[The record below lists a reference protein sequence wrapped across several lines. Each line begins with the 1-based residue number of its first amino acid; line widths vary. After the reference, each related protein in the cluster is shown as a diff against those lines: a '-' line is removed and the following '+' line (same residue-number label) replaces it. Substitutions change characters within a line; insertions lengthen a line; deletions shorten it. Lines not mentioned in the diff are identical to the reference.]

1 MKTSD
6 MMTFT
11 NPEFGSIRTLT
22 IDGEPW
28 FVGKDVAER
37 LGYSNARDA
46 VLKHVDAED
55 KTVIQKSQIATL
67 EIPNRGLNVINES
80 GLYSLVLSSKLEG
93 AKRFKRWVTADVLPS
108 IRKTGGYIAG
118 EEKMTDEELFM
129 QALLVAKRKLDERNA
144 EYAKLEKRHEAL
156 TADHRALTAE
166 ANTMRPKAEFADAVS
181 ASEDCIP
188 LGDLAKL
195 LKQNGVDIGRTR
207 LFDYLRRNGYL
218 ISQYGSSYNCPTQS
232 AMEKKLFRLKES
244 LFYRG
249 DFEHINKQTLVTGKG
264 QRYFIN
270 KFLSENKEAKK

>member
-1 MKTSD
+1 MKPSNMT
-6 MMTFT
+6 TFT

-22 IDGEPW
+22 INGEPW
-28 FVGKDVAER
+28 FVGKDVAAA
-37 LGYSNARDA
+37 LGYTNPLKAVRD
-46 VLKHVDAED
+46 HVDEED
-55 KTVIQKSQIATL
+55 KGVNDSFTPGGKQKIVI
-67 EIPNRGLNVINES
+67 INES
-80 GLYSLVLSSKLEG
+80 GLYSLILSSNLEG
-93 AKRFKRWVTADVLPS
+93 AKRFKRWVTAEVLPS

-118 EEKMTDEELFM
+118 EEKMSDEELFM
-129 QALLVAKRKLDERNA
+129 QAFLVAKRKLDERNA

-156 TADHRALTAE
+156 TAE
-166 ANTMRPKAEFADAVS
+166 ANIMRPKAEFADAV
-181 ASEDCIP
+181 ATSEDCIP

-195 LKQNGVDIGRTR
+195 LNQNGVDIGRTR
-207 LFDYLRRNGYL
+207 LFEYLRRNGYL

-270 KFLSENKEAKK
+270 KFLSEKKEVKK

>member
-1 MKTSD
+1 MKTSN
-6 MMTFT
+6 MITFT

-22 IDGEPW
+22 INGEPW
-28 FVGKDVAER
+28 FAGKDVAAA
-37 LGYSNARDA
+37 LGYTNPLKAVRD
-46 VLKHVDAED
+46 HVDEED
-55 KTVIQKSQIATL
+55 KGVNDLFTPGGKQKIVI
-67 EIPNRGLNVINES
+67 INES
-80 GLYSLVLSSKLEG
+80 GLYNLILSSKLEG
-93 AKRFKRWVTADVLPS
+93 AKRFKHWVTADVLPS

-118 EEKMTDEELFM
+118 EEKMSDEELFM
-129 QALLVAKRKLDERNA
+129 QAFLVAKRKLDERNA

-156 TADHRALTAE
+156 TAE
-166 ANTMRPKAEFADAVS
+166 ANIMRPKAEFADAV
-181 ASEDCIP
+181 ATSEDCIP

-195 LKQNGVDIGRTR
+195 LNQNGVDIGRTR
-207 LFDYLRRNGYL
+207 LFEYLRRNGYL

-270 KFLSENKEAKK
+270 KFLSEKKEVKK

>member
-1 MKTSD
+1 MKASN

-11 NPEFGSIRTLT
+11 NPEFGSIRTPT
-22 IDGEPW
+22 INGEPW
-28 FVGKDVAER
+28 FVGKDVAAA
-37 LGYSNARDA
+37 LGYTNPLKAVRD
-46 VLKHVDAED
+46 HVDEED
-55 KTVIQKSQIATL
+55 KGVNDSFTPGGKQKIVI
-67 EIPNRGLNVINES
+67 INES
-80 GLYSLVLSSKLEG
+80 GLYSLILSSKLEG
-93 AKRFKRWVTADVLPS
+93 AKRFKRWVTAEVLPS

-118 EEKMTDEELFM
+118 EEKMSDEELFM
-129 QALLVAKRKLDERNA
+129 QAFLVAKRKLDERNA

-156 TADHRALTAE
+156 TAE
-166 ANTMRPKAEFADAVS
+166 ANIMRPKAEFADAV
-181 ASEDCIP
+181 ATSEDCIP

-195 LKQNGVDIGRTR
+195 LNQNGVDIGRTR
-207 LFDYLRRNGYL
+207 LFEYLRRNGYL

-270 KFLSENKEAKK
+270 KFLSEKKEVKK

>member
-1 MKTSD
+1 MKTSN
-6 MMTFT
+6 MITFT

-22 IDGEPW
+22 INGEPW
-28 FVGKDVAER
+28 FAGKDVAAA
-37 LGYSNARDA
+37 LGYTNPLKAVRD
-46 VLKHVDAED
+46 HVDEED
-55 KTVIQKSQIATL
+55 KGVNDSFTPGGKQKIVI
-67 EIPNRGLNVINES
+67 INES
-80 GLYSLVLSSKLEG
+80 GLYSLILSSKLEG
-93 AKRFKRWVTADVLPS
+93 AKRFKHWVTADVLPS

-118 EEKMTDEELFM
+118 EEKMSDEELFM
-129 QALLVAKRKLDERNA
+129 QAFLVAKRKLDERNA

-156 TADHRALTAE
+156 TAE
-166 ANTMRPKAEFADAVS
+166 VNIMRPKAEFADAV
-181 ASEDCIP
+181 ATSEDCIP

-195 LKQNGVDIGRTR
+195 LNQNGVDIGRTR
-207 LFDYLRRNGYL
+207 LFEYLRRNGYL

-270 KFLSENKEAKK
+270 KFLSEKKEVKK

>member
-1 MKTSD
+1 MKTSN
-6 MMTFT
+6 MITFT

-22 IDGEPW
+22 INGEPW
-28 FVGKDVAER
+28 FVGKDVAAA
-37 LGYSNARDA
+37 LGYTNPLKAVRD
-46 VLKHVDAED
+46 HVDEED
-55 KTVIQKSQIATL
+55 KGVNDSFTPGGKQKIVI
-67 EIPNRGLNVINES
+67 INES
-80 GLYSLVLSSKLEG
+80 GLYSLILSSNLEG
-93 AKRFKRWVTADVLPS
+93 AKRFKRWVTAEVLPS

-118 EEKMTDEELFM
+118 EEKMSDEELFM
-129 QALLVAKRKLDERNA
+129 QAFLVAKRKLDERNA

-156 TADHRALTAE
+156 TAE
-166 ANTMRPKAEFADAVS
+166 ANIMRPKAEFADAV
-181 ASEDCIP
+181 ATSEDCIP

-195 LKQNGVDIGRTR
+195 LNQNGVDIGRTR
-207 LFDYLRRNGYL
+207 LFEYLRRNGYL

-270 KFLSENKEAKK
+270 KFLSEKKEVKK

>member
-1 MKTSD
+1 MKTSN

-22 IDGEPW
+22 INGEPW
-28 FVGKDVAER
+28 FVGRDVAER
-37 LGYSNARDA
+37 LGYAKPENALSA
-46 VLKHVDAED
+46 HVDRED
-55 KTVIQKSQIATL
+55 KTTTVIQGNGSNYKSKTTI
-67 EIPNRGLNVINES
+67 INES
-80 GLYSLVLSSKLEG
+80 GLYSLILSSKLEG
-93 AKRFKRWVTADVLPS
+93 AKRFKHWVTADVLPS

-118 EEKMTDEELFM
+118 EEKMSDEELFM
-129 QALLVAKRKLDERNA
+129 QAFLVAKRKLDERNA

-156 TADHRALTAE
+156 TAE
-166 ANTMRPKAEFADAVS
+166 ANIMRPKAEFADAV
-181 ASEDCIP
+181 ATSEDCIP

-195 LKQNGVDIGRTR
+195 LNQNGVDIGRTR
-207 LFDYLRRNGYL
+207 LFEYLRRNGYL

-249 DFEHINKQTLVTGKG
+249 DFERINKQTLATGKG

-270 KFLSENKEAKK
+270 KFLSEKKEVKK